1 MALIV
6 ASSFLAFFILFSGP
20 DTTETTTK
28 QEVGGKAPF
37 YEGHD
42 NVIEKNPHTQKKG
55 VNI

>member
-1 MALIV
+1 MSLIV